1 MEIAEL
7 TNVKKKFGKK
17 LALDSINIKIPR
29 GKIVGLVGPN
39 GAGKTTLMKI
49 ILGIT
54 PPDQGVVE
62 VHGKT
67 VKSHDHSML
76 EDVGALIEYPDLYP
90 FLTGY
95 EHLKMYSKNNRF
107 NDIIQQLEMESYIHK
122 TSKNYSLGMKQKL
135 GIAIALVKHPD
146 FLILDEPMNGLDPIA
161 TRELRQLIKKL
172 NQTGVTLLISSHVL
186 SELEKIIDRMIL
198 LKNGRVMLDES
209 MDALQRKL
217 KKGYKVCVDQVRV
230 ATTILAKS
238 NINFDVEKNNIIFYP
253 KDELEFNLILKKIFS
268 MDLIVYDITAIQKD
282 LENLVISE
290 ISD

>member
-62 VHGKT
+62 VHGKM

-76 EDVGALIEYPDLYP
+76 ENVGALIEYPDLYP

-95 EHLKMYSKNNRF
+95 EHLKMYSKNNKF
-107 NDIIQQLEMESYIHK
+107 NDVIQQLEMESYIHK

-209 MDALQRKL
+209 MDDLQRKL

-230 ATTILAKS
+230 ATTTLAKS

-253 KDELEFNLILKKIFS
+253 KDELEFNLILKKFFS
-268 MDLIVYDITAIQKD
+268 MDLIVYDIKKKKKD

>member
-67 VKSHDHSML
+67 VKTHDHSML
-76 EDVGALIEYPDLYP
+76 ENVGALIEYPDLYP

-95 EHLKMYSKNNRF
+95 EHLKMYSKNNKF
-107 NDIIQQLEMESYIHK
+107 NGVIHQLEMESYIHK

-186 SELEKIIDRMIL
+186 SELEKIIDRMTL
-198 LKNGRVMLDES
+198 HKNGRVMLDES
-209 MDALQRKL
+209 MDDLQRKL

-238 NINFDVEKNNIIFYP
+238 NTNFDVEKIILF
-253 KDELEFNLILKKIFS
+253 FILKMS
-268 MDLIVYDITAIQKD
+268 
-282 LENLVISE
+282 
-290 ISD
+290 

>member
-67 VKSHDHSML
+67 VKTHDHSML
-76 EDVGALIEYPDLYP
+76 ENVGALIEYPDLYP

-95 EHLKMYSKNNRF
+95 EHLKMYSKNNKF
-107 NDIIQQLEMESYIHK
+107 NGVIHQLEMESYIHK

-186 SELEKIIDRMIL
+186 SELEKIIDRMTL
-198 LKNGRVMLDES
+198 HKNGRVMLDES
-209 MDALQRKL
+209 MDDLQRKL

-238 NINFDVEKNNIIFYP
+238 NTNFDVEKNNIIFYP
-253 KDELEFNLILKKIFS
+253 KDELEFNLILKKFFS